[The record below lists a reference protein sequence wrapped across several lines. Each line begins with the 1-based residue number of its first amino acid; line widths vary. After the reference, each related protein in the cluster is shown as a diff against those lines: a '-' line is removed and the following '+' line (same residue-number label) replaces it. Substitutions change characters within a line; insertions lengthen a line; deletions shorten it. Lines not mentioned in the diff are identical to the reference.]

1 MSSPAKLMNSFHLFT
16 SREIIKQQRRTN
28 FAIRFFSWRE
38 SSIIIEISWWWLSVQ
53 PGEGGKDFQYPVRDI
68 RQILDEGYPMHQ
80 ASGPPGSERLWK
92 NCLRKAGKLVERAK
106 TMMTRASPDLI
117 YRVSGSPHPS
127 PQLTC
132 WRQTAAGWR
141 AGVVSQRG
149 LTWILWCSEVWSEE
163 VQPPHVCPGHQ
174 VLDYLPLTRH
184 NSGNVGTLWKLARI
198 HFNGVFI
205 DERWCL

>member
-1 MSSPAKLMNSFHLFT
+1 MMTVSATWGGRERFSISSERYKTDPLMKDILC
-16 SREIIKQQRRTN
+16 
-28 FAIRFFSWRE
+28 IR
-38 SSIIIEISWWWLSVQ
+38 
-53 PGEGGKDFQYPVRDI
+53 
-68 RQILDEGYPMHQ
+68 HQ
-80 ASGPPGSERLWK
+80 AAPASERLWK

-149 LTWILWCSEVWSEE
+149 LT
-163 VQPPHVCPGHQ
+163 
-174 VLDYLPLTRH
+174 
-184 NSGNVGTLWKLARI
+184 
-198 HFNGVFI
+198 
-205 DERWCL
+205 